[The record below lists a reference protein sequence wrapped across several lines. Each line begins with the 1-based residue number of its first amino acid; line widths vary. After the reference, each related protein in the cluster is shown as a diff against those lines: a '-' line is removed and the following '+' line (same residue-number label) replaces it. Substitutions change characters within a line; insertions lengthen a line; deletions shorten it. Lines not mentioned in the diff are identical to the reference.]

1 MKNEE
6 RLLFEGYLYG
16 NEEDVQ
22 LAKDEK
28 KKAMFIESKINYDDL
43 QTTLKV
49 KKNLITVTWVVANLL
64 FLKN

>member
-22 LAKDEK
+22 LAKEEK
-28 KKAMFIESKINYDDL
+28 KKVMYIESKINYDDL
-43 QTTLKV
+43 
-49 KKNLITVTWVVANLL
+49 
-64 FLKN
+64 